1 MVAVSG
7 RVLSGQRQVAQAEPC
22 QDLDCS
28 RHVGVHRAGSLSRP
42 QRPRHFRVGRRTK
55 VPSERHTHRMPL
67 SVPFTREP
75 MPVPHRATA
84 RPWTAPTREDRT
96 SFRFCHAFV
105 RICNGTRRF

>member
-1 MVAVSG
+1 MMAVSG
-7 RVLSGQRQVAQAEPC
+7 RVPSGQRQVAQAEPC

-42 QRPRHFRVGRRTK
+42 QRPRRCRVGRRTK

-84 RPWTAPTREDRT
+84 RAWTAPTREDRV
-96 SFRFCHAFV
+96 SFPFR
-105 RICNGTRRF
+105 TRSEWGAH